1 MGVVRETG
9 SSGLTPFVRRVP
21 LEMQHARAE
30 CGLACLA
37 MVAGYF
43 DRHCNLAVLRRRFA
57 GHHHGLTL
65 KNIAVYAEA
74 LGMISRGLRAEP
86 EDLARI
92 KVPAILHWNMDHFV
106 VLVAAKRKGCIIHD
120 PAQGRVFCSWSE
132 LDKRFTGVTLELWPG
147 EDADQGLA
155 TQMHTSGFEAS
166 DFSLLDL
173 WRMVSASRAQIVW
186 VLILTLALQVMVLVG
201 PWHVQWT
208 VDEALLSGDIH
219 LIGVLCLGF
228 ALLLVCRVLTF
239 GLRGLLV
246 MYLGHGV
253 SFQLACQL
261 LARLLRLPL
270 TWFEQR
276 HVGDISSRFG
286 SLQPVRDLLTQGAAA
301 AVVDL
306 LMVLLSLLLMF
317 VYSAALAGLVL
328 AVHGA
333 FMLAHLCFVPLL
345 KRYAMGLVVAQ
356 ATEQSHLLESIR
368 AIHNVKVYTQETE
381 RVRQWQQLHAHTLGA
396 SMSLHRTQL
405 GLATAAMAT
414 GGAELIFIVYLVA
427 HQVLDGG
434 FTLGMLFAFLSYR
447 GQFTERLRGLV
458 DQLVGL
464 RTLQVHLQRL
474 GEIWCE
480 TPEAISLNQSGA
492 ASPTAPSPLQLCNV
506 RYRHNQAS
514 AWVLDGVNLTIE
526 PGEFVA
532 IIGPSGGGKTTL
544 LKLLMGLILPTEGH
558 IQWGELRLSGD
569 VCAALRS
576 QSGCVLHADTF
587 FSGSIAENITFF
599 AEQDMQRLQQCLAA
613 VGMLDV
619 LRGLPM
625 RYNTQVGDIG
635 TGLSSGQMQRL
646 LLARAL
652 YRNPQFLFL
661 DEGTANLDPHS
672 AAVIHQLLQSLD
684 CTRVVVTH
692 DLGFAA
698 HADRVLSLENGRL
711 KEVTLAAK
719 SAVVVSAD

>member
-1 MGVVRETG
+1 M
-9 SSGLTPFVRRVP
+9 RRVP

-43 DRHCNLAVLRRRFA
+43 DRQCSLTGLRRRFA
-57 GHHHGLTL
+57 GHYHGLTL
-65 KNIAVYAEA
+65 KNIAGYAQA
-74 LGMISRGLRAEP
+74 LGMTSRGLRAEP
-86 EDLARI
+86 EDLRRI

-106 VLVAAKRKGCIIHD
+106 VLVSVKRKGCLIHD
-120 PAQGRVFCSWSE
+120 PAQGRIFCSWSE
-132 LDKRFTGVTLELWPG
+132 LGKCFTGVVLELWPG
-147 EDADQGLA
+147 EEA
-155 TQMHTSGFEAS
+155 TGAQSKQTPGFGAQAS
-166 DFSLLDL
+166 DFTLVDL
-173 WRMVSASRAQIVW
+173 WRMISASRGQIVW
-186 VLILTLALQVMVLVG
+186 VLVLTLALQVMVLVG

-208 VDEALLSGDIH
+208 VDEALLSGDVH

-228 ALLLVCRVLTF
+228 GLLLICRVLTF

-276 HVGDISSRFG
+276 HVGDIISRFG

-328 AVHGA
+328 AVHGV
-333 FMLAHLCFVPLL
+333 FMLAHLCFVPRL

-368 AIHNVKVYTQETE
+368 AIHNVKVYSQEAE
-381 RVRQWQQLHAHTLGA
+381 RLRQWQQLHAHTLGA

-405 GLATAAMAT
+405 GLATAAMVT

-427 HQVLDGG
+427 HQVLDGA

-480 TPEAISLNQSGA
+480 TPEAIALDPSESCGP
-492 ASPTAPSPLQLCNV
+492 SEPSPLQLCNV
-506 RYRHNQAS
+506 RYQHNQAS
-514 AWVLDGVNLTIE
+514 AWVLDGVNLTIA

-544 LKLLMGLILPTEGH
+544 LKLLMGLIMPTEGH
-558 IQWGELRLSGD
+558 IQWGELRLAGD

-576 QSGCVLHADTF
+576 RSGCVLHADAF

-599 AEQDMQRLQQCLAA
+599 AQQDMQRLERCLAA

-619 LRGLPM
+619 LKQMPM
-625 RYNTQVGDIG
+625 RFNTQVGDIG

-652 YRNPQFLFL
+652 YRDPQFLFL

-672 AAVIHQLLQSLD
+672 AAVIHQLVQQLN
-684 CTRVVVTH
+684 CTRIVVTH
-692 DLGFAA
+692 DLSFAA
-698 HADRVLSLENGRL
+698 HADRVLRL
-711 KEVTLAAK
+711 DGGGLSEVTLAART
-719 SAVVVSAD
+719 AVVVSAD